1 MMTMLND
8 WWDLEKLLE
17 GTAIV
22 AFNKR
27 TKCIATK
34 AGDFI
39 DLSLKGYSNVSTVL
53 LPNNVMNSGYCEI
66 NINALS
72 TSDSDT
78 REAMASSGLRAGSY
92 LDVEMQT
99 DSGRWMTLLRVIAG
113 KGGFM
118 LNKHG
123 VAMYSEIMSGEALLR
138 EAAADTGI
146 LL

>member
-1 MMTMLND
+1 MMTMLNN
-8 WWDLEKLLE
+8 WWDLDELLTD
-17 GTAIV
+17 TAIV

-39 DLSLKGYSNVSTVL
+39 DLSLKGYSNVRTVL

-72 TSDSDT
+72 TLDSSD
-78 REAMASSGLRAGSY
+78 REASAPSGAHAGNY

-123 VAMYSEIMSGEALLR
+123 VAMYAEMMSGEALLK
-138 EAAADTGI
+138 EAATDAGI
-146 LL
+146 LF